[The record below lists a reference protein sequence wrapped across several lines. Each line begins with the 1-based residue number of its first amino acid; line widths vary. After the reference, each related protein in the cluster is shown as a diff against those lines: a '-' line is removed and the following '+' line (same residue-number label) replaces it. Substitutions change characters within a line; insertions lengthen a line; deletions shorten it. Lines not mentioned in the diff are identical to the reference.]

1 MRIAR
6 TIGNKELWRRE
17 KTLFLTSR
25 KAPLSCYEKVF
36 RWVEEFDRGQCAVC
50 FNTSELEEE
59 VLKALLVC
67 HVPTVLVVTGKF
79 RNTYNVQIE
88 LALKENRLLVLVLQ
102 REESDGKGFE
112 ARLRNWWTIRQV
124 QHIVCGYIN
133 PNGSI
138 FGLLAGHSDVTHL
151 LDNTDLKVAEP
162 NEKPHRWTVA
172 EDKRLL
178 RMYYEDMGIHAIHK
192 AIDRPYSTVYLR
204 IKSLTMNVELLKGRE
219 FEDHVLE
226 LLGVADNDKLTL
238 KEWRGDKSLPG
249 IYPEGNS
256 NPDLIL
262 EYDGCPFAIECKW
275 RSHMPKDISKELMPP
290 ARVALFEKYATEH
303 RMPVFLLLGIGG
315 LPSDPNVLYV
325 SQLDMPDSV
334 ASIYKNVTTPAKLLD
349 SITDL
354 LTNSKPC
361 LPDYKVQS
369 RLTYPKAYAPWKKDE
384 DAILIELFRQRKPLD
399 EMSVICQR
407 SPKGVATR
415 LCRLGL
421 IQKRSQWQ

>member
-25 KAPLSCYEKVF
+25 RTPLSCYEKVF
-36 RWVEEFDRGQCAVC
+36 RWVEEFDMGQCAVC

-88 LALKENRLLVLVLQ
+88 QALKEDRLLVLVLQ

-112 ARLRNWWTIRQV
+112 ARLRNWWTIRHV

-138 FGLLAGHSDVTHL
+138 FGLLAEHSDVTHL
-151 LDNTDLKVAEP
+151 LDNTDLMKAAEP
-162 NEKPHRWTVA
+162 LDKPYRWTLA
-172 EDKRLL
+172 ENKRLL

-204 IKSLTMNVELLKGRE
+204 IKSITMNVELLKGRE

-226 LLGVADNDKLTL
+226 LLCVADNDKLIL

-249 IYPEGNS
+249 VYPKGNS
-256 NPDLIL
+256 NPDLVL
-262 EYDGCPFAIECKW
+262 EYDGRPFAIECKW

-290 ARVALFEKYATEH
+290 SRAALFEKFAKEH
-303 RMPVFLLLGIGG
+303 HIPVFILLGIGG
-315 LPSDPNVLYV
+315 LPSDPDELYIMSDFKAPV
-325 SQLDMPDSV
+325 PD
-334 ASIYKNVTTPAKLLD
+334 IIQPEHLLENLAKQISTLNKKERDTRPL
-349 SITDL
+349 IEL
-354 LTNSKPC
+354 
-361 LPDYKVQS
+361 
-369 RLTYPKAYAPWKKDE
+369 YPNAYAPWRIE
-384 DAILIELFRQRKPLD
+384 DDKLLEKLFETGKSVSELEKVFGRNSGGIKSRLRKLNLI
-399 EMSVICQR
+399 
-407 SPKGVATR
+407 
-415 LCRLGL
+415 
-421 IQKRSQWQ
+421 

>member
-1 MRIAR
+1 MHIKQ
-6 TIGNKELWRRE
+6 TIGNKELWGRE

-25 KAPLSCYEKVF
+25 MAPLGCYEKVF

-88 LALKENRLLVLVLQ
+88 QALKEDRLLILVLQ

-112 ARLRNWWTIRQV
+112 ARLRNQWVIGQV
-124 QHIVCGYIN
+124 QHIACGYIN

-138 FGLLAGHSDVTHL
+138 FGLLAGHSNVTHL
-151 LDNTDLKVAEP
+151 LDKADLKAAEAI
-162 NEKPHRWTVA
+162 EKPYRWTVA

-192 AIDRPYSTVYLR
+192 AIGRPYSTVYR
-204 IKSLTMNVELLKGRE
+204 RVKSLTMNDELLKGRE

-256 NPDLIL
+256 NPDLVL
-262 EYDGCPFAIECKW
+262 EYDGRPFAIECKW
-275 RSHMPKDISKELMPP
+275 RSHMPEDLSKELLPP
-290 ARVALFEKYATEH
+290 ARAALFERYAKER

-315 LPSDPNVLYV
+315 LPSDPDLLYL

-334 ASIYKNVTTPAKLLD
+334 ASISNNAINPANLLD
-349 SITDL
+349 HITTL
-354 LTNSKPC
+354 LTNTKPHF
-361 LPDYKVQS
+361 PNYVTQS
-369 RLTYPKAYAPWKKDE
+369 RLTHPKAYSPWKKDE
-384 DAILIELFRQRKPLD
+384 DAILIELFRQRKPIR

-407 SPKGVATR
+407 SPEGIAAR

-421 IQKRSQWQ
+421 IQKRSQWR

>member
-1 MRIAR
+1 MKVVR
-6 TIGNKELWRRE
+6 TIGNIKLWGRE

-25 KAPLSCYEKVF
+25 MAPLGCYEKVF

-88 LALKENRLLVLVLQ
+88 QALKEGRLFVLVLQ

-112 ARLRNWWTIRQV
+112 ARLRNQWVIGQV

-138 FGLLAGHSDVTHL
+138 FGLLAGHNNVTHL
-151 LDNTDLKVAEP
+151 LNKADLKAAEAV
-162 NEKPHRWTVA
+162 EKPYRWTVA

-192 AIDRPYSTVYLR
+192 AINRPYSTVYLR
-204 IKSLTMNVELLKGRE
+204 IKSLTMNDELLKGRE

-256 NPDLIL
+256 NPDLVL
-262 EYDGCPFAIECKW
+262 EYDGQPFSIECKW
-275 RSHMPKDISKELMPP
+275 RSHMPQDISKELLPP
-290 ARVALFEKYATEH
+290 DRVALFERYATER
-303 RMPVFLLLGIGG
+303 RMPVYLLLGIGG
-315 LPSDPNVLYV
+315 LPSDP
-325 SQLDMPDSV
+325 
-334 ASIYKNVTTPAKLLD
+334 
-349 SITDL
+349 DL
-354 LTNSKPC
+354 LLLAPIDDKLTINTLIKSH
-361 LPDYKVQS
+361 VQS
-369 RLTYPKAYAPWKKDE
+369 E
-384 DAILIELFRQRKPLD
+384 HILEHILKPLQKKQNMKD
-399 EMSVICQR
+399 MYPNHGALWNKEDDQR
-407 SPKGVATR
+407 LAELYQRQTSIPVLMTLFGRSRSGITSR
-415 LCRLGL
+415 LRKLNL
-421 IQKRSQWQ
+421 I